1 MCLQPITELPAG
13 SGCYLPS
20 PAQPYT
26 ALPSAGKLRKPG
38 KCWWEKLAEVPVK
51 HTAKSP
57 LRTST
62 ELKKKKSWKKKI
74 WQSHSYSPPP
84 PPAFNL
90 FKFRPKVYL
99 TRVKKKKNR
108 KGCWSY
114 YKRLMSRG
122 SCCADTTQLQACCS
136 LAVSTAAPEA
146 NAAPLIS
153 LRILSCGVKEV
164 WSNHSLSQ
172 NLSLKKDLKNCAN
185 VPKGRGVSSNEH
197 CYKRCCGENLLG
209 VCYLLPD
216 FIFTLILPY

>member
-62 ELKKKKSWKKKI
+62 ELKKKVLKEENMTKP
-74 WQSHSYSPPP
+74 QLQSPP
-84 PPAFNL
+84 ALNL

-99 TRVKKKKNR
+99 TRVKKKKIEKVAGLTT
-108 KGCWSY
+108 KGWWAEEAAV
-114 YKRLMSRG
+114 LIQH
-122 SCCADTTQLQACCS
+122 SCRPAAALLSALQLQRQM
-136 LAVSTAAPEA
+136 LHHWFLWE
-146 NAAPLIS
+146 
-153 LRILSCGVKEV
+153 
-164 WSNHSLSQ
+164 
-172 NLSLKKDLKNCAN
+172 
-185 VPKGRGVSSNEH
+185 
-197 CYKRCCGENLLG
+197 
-209 VCYLLPD
+209 
-216 FIFTLILPY
+216 F

>member
-99 TRVKKKKNR
+99 TRVKKKKIEKVAGLTT
-108 KGCWSY
+108 KGWWAEEAAV
-114 YKRLMSRG
+114 LIQH
-122 SCCADTTQLQACCS
+122 SCRPAAALLSALQLQRQM
-136 LAVSTAAPEA
+136 LHHWFLWE
-146 NAAPLIS
+146 
-153 LRILSCGVKEV
+153 
-164 WSNHSLSQ
+164 
-172 NLSLKKDLKNCAN
+172 
-185 VPKGRGVSSNEH
+185 
-197 CYKRCCGENLLG
+197 
-209 VCYLLPD
+209 
-216 FIFTLILPY
+216 F